1 MILVCTRKCHI
12 FATKKNNINRSE
24 IQAYCTFANTSLL
37 VLGGPFR
44 TCSSS
49 FSISLLMSSR
59 SSLGKIIIKVC

>member
-1 MILVCTRKCHI
+1 ML
-12 FATKKNNINRSE
+12 TKYDSSLHQEMSYFCNKE
-24 IQAYCTFANTSLL
+24 ELTDETQAYCTFANTSLL

-59 SSLGKIIIKVC
+59 SSLG